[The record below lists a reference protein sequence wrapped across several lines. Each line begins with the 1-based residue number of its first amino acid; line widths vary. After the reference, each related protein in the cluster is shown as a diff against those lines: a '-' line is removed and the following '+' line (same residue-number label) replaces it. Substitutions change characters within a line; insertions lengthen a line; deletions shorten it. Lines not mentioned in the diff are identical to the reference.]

1 MCTSVL
7 THCCSRYIDILTR
20 HVLIISFH
28 LFDIMT
34 DVKVL
39 ETKSDWIPSL
49 LFFFFFFFF
58 YSFTA
63 ASSFDPPFIH
73 VWHRQ
78 SSSLS
83 SPLTRTSRIQIY
95 TVHMYMKKS
104 GKILKY
110 IYIYILLKQYC
121 GWLWLFLSYQ
131 TIWHTYIHLDSL
143 VERKYILINHLLPFS
158 PLFVETHW

>member
-1 MCTSVL
+1 MYFCYNSSL
-7 THCCSRYIDILTR
+7 FEMYIHILTW
-20 HVLIISFH
+20 HVLVISFH
-28 LFDIMT
+28 SFDMMT

-39 ETKSDWIPSL
+39 ENKSDWIPSL
-49 LFFFFFFFF
+49 LFFFFFFLFLCCCF
-58 YSFTA
+58 LIWSAF
-63 ASSFDPPFIH
+63 H
-73 VWHRQ
+73 
-78 SSSLS
+78 LC
-83 SPLTRTSRIQIY
+83 LTSAIIIIIITINPHKSYTDIY
-95 TVHMYMKKS
+95 GTYVYEKKWEDF
-104 GKILKY
+104 KIY